1 MTSGV
6 SGPATVA
13 YASRDVVSG
22 RSDVDVLR
30 AFAIAV
36 GICWSVLFVVI
47 GLRYELQMY
56 ADGSIFSYA
65 IAARDAWAFHWHNIS
80 DRLFVYLFCHL
91 PAETY
96 VELTGDPY
104 GGIMVYGF
112 LFFVAPLLGL
122 TATFAADRSQGRI
135 IFSYACLSTACLCPL
150 VFGF

>member
-56 ADGSIFSYA
+56 ADGSIFS
-65 IAARDAWAFHWHNIS
+65 
-80 DRLFVYLFCHL
+80 
-91 PAETY
+91 
-96 VELTGDPY
+96 
-104 GGIMVYGF
+104 
-112 LFFVAPLLGL
+112 
-122 TATFAADRSQGRI
+122 
-135 IFSYACLSTACLCPL
+135 
-150 VFGF
+150 